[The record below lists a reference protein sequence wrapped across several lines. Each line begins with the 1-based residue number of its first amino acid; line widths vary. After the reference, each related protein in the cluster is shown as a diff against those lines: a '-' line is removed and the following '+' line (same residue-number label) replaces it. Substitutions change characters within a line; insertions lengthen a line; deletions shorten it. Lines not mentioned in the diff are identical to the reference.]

1 MSDLDTIEVLVIK
14 RLRDLARSKGKDQFI
29 PASEIFSSMPSFFG
43 ISEEDE
49 WAVLRCLEEKGLID
63 VVPAKGIKLKT

>member
-29 PASEIFSSMPSFFG
+29 AASEIFSSMPSFFC

-63 VVPAKGIKLKT
+63 VVPAKGIKLKD